1 MAPNTTTIRDRS
13 LRDIS
18 DKPSTARQA
27 RAEAWVRMPKDCA
40 QRVLDGTIDKGD
52 VREAARIA
60 GMMAIKRCWELL
72 PHCHPLT
79 LQHSAVEFELHKD
92 ALRIETVV
100 ATIGPTGVE
109 MEALTGASVAAL
121 TIYDMLK
128 PHAGMDLS
136 IEGTR
141 LLEKTGGKSDHRRAL
156 KAARP
161 AHIITVSSRIANG
174 GKPDAAADW
183 LASALEEAGF
193 APIQRQVLPPQAQDL
208 RDAVTH
214 AVAHSNALILTVG
227 GTGLAPDDCA
237 AETIAAMLDKDVPGI
252 METARQFGQQ
262 RTPLALIA
270 RGVAGTIGR
279 SLVITLPGS
288 LAGTRESWSAI
299 RTGVVHAVGVLHRP
313 S

>member
-1 MAPNTTTIRDRS
+1 M
-13 LRDIS
+13 RDIS

-27 RAEAWVRMPKDCA
+27 RAETWVRMPSDCA
-40 QRVLDGTIDKGD
+40 QRVLEGTIDKGD

-79 LQHSAVEFELHKD
+79 LQHSALEFELQDD
-92 ALRIETVV
+92 ALRIECMV

-121 TIYDMLK
+121 TVYDMLK

-136 IEGTR
+136 IDGTR

-156 KAARP
+156 KSARP

-183 LASALEEAGF
+183 LASALEQAGF
-193 APIQRQVLPPQAQDL
+193 APIQRQVLAAQPQAL
-208 RDAVTH
+208 RDALQQ
-214 AVAHSNALILTVG
+214 AVEDNNALIITLG
-227 GTGLAPDDCA
+227 GTGLAPDDFA
-237 AETIAAMLDKDVPGI
+237 PETVAEMLDKDVPGI

-288 LAGTRESWSAI
+288 AAGARESWSAI